1 MTLADRIAAAQTA
14 ALTTAAERA
23 ILTGEGTAASAG
35 PTLEDLAAA
44 HAAVA
49 TGRAQILAA
58 LRHVAALTSR
68 PVCGT
73 PRPDVSRLITTA
85 EHVVSQGWDVEKV
98 VIREEYCEPTEAT
111 AGGWVWAIYRDDDA
125 MMTELHR
132 RAFSFPF

>member
-1 MTLADRIAAAQTA
+1 MTLINRIAAAQTA

-35 PTLEDLAAA
+35 PTLEGLAAA

-49 TGRAQILAA
+49 TGRAQILSA
-58 LRHVAALTSR
+58 LRHIAALTSR

-73 PRPDVSRLITTA
+73 PRPDVSQLITTA
-85 EHVVSQGWDVEKV
+85 EHVVSHGWDVEKV
-98 VIREEYCEPTEAT
+98 VIREEYREPTDAT
-111 AGGWVWAIYRDDDA
+111 AGAWVWAIYRDDDA